1 MLGFERA
8 TTVAEAKFSCMHVD
22 LKNKN
27 YVSLGEWEG
36 NRIMNE

>member
-1 MLGFERA
+1 M
-8 TTVAEAKFSCMHVD
+8 AETKFSFMHVD

-27 YVSLGEWEG
+27 SVSMGEGGG

>member
-8 TTVAEAKFSCMHVD
+8 TTMAEAKFSCMHVD

-27 YVSLGEWEG
+27 SVSMGEGGGEQD
-36 NRIMNE
+36 NE